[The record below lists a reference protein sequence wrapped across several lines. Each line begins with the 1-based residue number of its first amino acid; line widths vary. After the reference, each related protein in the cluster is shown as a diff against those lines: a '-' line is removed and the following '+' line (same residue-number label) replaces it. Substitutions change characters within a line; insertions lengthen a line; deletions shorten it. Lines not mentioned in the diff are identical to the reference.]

1 MLSSPNFACNSPAA
15 LSNHELTTLEL
26 QRFQTLLKLLPIE
39 LHARFGWRWC
49 RRLPRVPRPGPVGQ
63 VARWCETLV
72 AFACLCLCGFETA
85 IAFAGEKWAVL
96 VQFSGAEVSSVSVVP
111 CWGRA
116 VVLLVSSSLCFCV
129 LCAIF
134 VALLGLMCVRA
145 RNSSPC
151 VLTVAKSW
159 RLMARWASIFA
170 EMRLKRLCRASLLCR
185 VPGSR
190 ARLLAVLTLQCAAKP
205 YWWHG
210 GQPAQ
215 VATSRVNVRMKG
227 PRPPPIGL
235 ACELKGVTCAG

>member
-1 MLSSPNFACNSPAA
+1 MSLWVQVGRAA
-15 LSNHELTTLEL
+15 
-26 QRFQTLLKLLPIE
+26 RC
-39 LHARFGWRWC
+39 ARGWRPAREPSALRASLGVSARSSARP
-49 RRLPRVPRPGPVGQ
+49 RRRPRAPRPGPVGQ
-63 VARWCETLV
+63 VAR
-72 AFACLCLCGFETA
+72 GFETA

-96 VQFSGAEVSSVSVVP
+96 VQFSGAKVSSVSVVP

-215 VATSRVNVRMKG
+215 DTTYRASVRRKRH
-227 PRPPPIGL
+227 RPPPIGL
-235 ACELKGVTCAG
+235 ACAGRGPGHHLTG